1 MRRMFASVAVAVVAL
16 GVSTSPAAAANR
28 EHEQLAADLRML
40 QEQTQQLQVLLGTL
54 SEAIKAVN
62 GRLDEQ
68 AAADRKAFADQKLL
82 VDNLTGE
89 VRVVREKL
97 DETNVRLTSLSQD
110 VEGLREL
117 MPGPGSTAVPAGPAD
132 PDAEPGETGTPSSG
146 APATGVPAA
155 GASPKRLYD
164 QAYADYAGGQWSL
177 AVQGFEMYLKTYP
190 KSELSDDALYYIGES
205 YSNDSKWR
213 EAAAA
218 YERVI
223 REYASGD
230 IVPDAWYKLGL
241 SYDRLG
247 QPDRAREAFEAV
259 VEKYENSQAAK
270 LAQQGL
276 ERLKRRAR

>member
-1 MRRMFASVAVAVVAL
+1 MRRISTLVLVVVAAI
-16 GVSTSPAAAANR
+16 GASASPLSAANR

-40 QEQTQQLQVLLGTL
+40 QEQTQQLQLLLGTL

-68 AAADRKAFADQKLL
+68 AAADRKAFADHKLL

-117 MPGPGSTAVPAGPAD
+117 MPALGSMMVPAGPTD
-132 PDAEPGETGTPSSG
+132 PNAPPGETGTTSAAG
-146 APATGVPAA
+146 ATTGVPAA

-177 AVQGFEMYLKTYP
+177 AIQGFEMYLKTYP
-190 KSELSDDALYYIGES
+190 KSELSDDALYYVGES

-213 EAAAA
+213 DAAAA

-223 REYASGD
+223 REYPTGD
-230 IVPDAWYKLGL
+230 ILPEAWYKLGL

-247 QPDRAREAFEAV
+247 QPDRARDAFEEV
-259 VEKYENSQAAK
+259 VRKYESSQAAK
-270 LAQQGL
+270 LAEQAL